1 MEEINLKELFDYVKE
16 RILMIIIIV
25 LAVLVVG
32 CVYSVFVKTPM
43 YKSATSIVLVSDDGQ
58 AGTQASISQSDVQLN
73 KSLVPT
79 YKEIVTSR
87 KILEKVIS
95 NLSIDVS
102 YEQLVKMVTI
112 SNNTNTE
119 IIKIE
124 VRNSDKALAADI
136 ANEIRIVFGE
146 EIKNI
151 YQVQNVKTVD
161 KATEAAKPYNINMAK
176 DFLIYLVIGVV
187 VACGT
192 IFVIYYFDTTIKS
205 ADEIEKKLGLP
216 VVGIIPKVKRKES
229 SR

>member
-95 NLSIDVS
+95 NLSIDYT

-124 VRNSDKALAADI
+124 VKNSDKALAADI

-161 KATEAAKPYNINMAK
+161 KATEASKPYNINITK
-176 DFLIYLVIGVV
+176 DFLIYLVIGIV

-205 ADEIEKKLGLP
+205 AEEIEKKLGLP

>member
-124 VRNSDKALAADI
+124 VKNSDKALAADI

-161 KATEAAKPYNINMAK
+161 KATEASKPYNINMAK

>member
-161 KATEAAKPYNINMAK
+161 KATEATKPYNINMAK